1 MTCEKIHVSNFTAF
15 GLFAPQQDKVRNP
28 AACAV
33 FSAPAD
39 QGGREGPKICGSIE
53 TCSFM
58 FPTSPLSVFLLRN
71 KTRFGIQLSA
81 PSLALQLIHHQARPA
96 EVKPGGL
103 AEERWAEAIKTGRKA
118 LAVEMASRECFG
130 RAGNIEP
137 AATSWR

>member
-1 MTCEKIHVSNFTAF
+1 MFVHVSNFTAF

-33 FSAPAD
+33 FSA
-39 QGGREGPKICGSIE
+39 
-53 TCSFM
+53 
-58 FPTSPLSVFLLRN
+58 
-71 KTRFGIQLSA
+71 
-81 PSLALQLIHHQARPA
+81 RPA
-96 EVKPGGL
+96 GVKPGGL